1 MIRISKDEKVTILKS
16 VYQNITDDLGGCDN
30 LTFNETH
37 LIISGD
43 EVLEDNS
50 VLRLNISDLGMHQNK
65 VKVGVKVSLTLIS
78 PKGLTLNHL
87 SAQTSYEE
95 VNITE
100 VTSSLKQIIFKMA
113 ETA

>member
-16 VYQNITDDLGGCDN
+16 VYQNITGDLGGCDN

-50 VLRLNISDLGMHQNK
+50 VLRLNISDLGMYQN
-65 VKVGVKVSLTLIS
+65 KVGVKVSLTLIS
-78 PKGLTLNHL
+78 PEGLTLNHL
-87 SAQTSYEE
+87 SAPTSYEE

-100 VTSSLKQIIFKMA
+100 ITSSLKQIIFKMT